1 MLLEQRIEE
10 QDGIMDS
17 IVEIDET
24 YVLTTIKWLDEWMEE
39 KRESMENQ
47 LRNEDYPKKSCAFL
61 RKLIELAV
69 K

>member
-24 YVLTTIKWLDEWMEE
+24 YVLTTIKWLDERMEE

-61 RKLIELAV
+61 WKLIELAV